1 MKILVIPGIGDM
13 HWVLLKLESF
23 IVKHC
28 PGEKPEVWVW
38 NFDGRPRSGEF
49 IERVPFVKFGGYL
62 NESIDMDRKSFD
74 ESYMRGDPNFAKIA
88 DFHGFDYY
96 LCVNGMLRVGLPWNS
111 ILPQYKT
118 NWNYEIKTDDCPVPF
133 DEKYIIF
140 YFSDH
145 GMFKNNWTKYLD
157 APKIASLLDVMKDW
171 GYKLILTGSSWD
183 KPFNDKIQ
191 SYSNNKNLI
200 NMCGD
205 TSLPELLGL
214 IKGAS
219 AFVGWCGGN
228 TIISQH
234 MNTPTLMLWS
244 NYFNRQFQTNW
255 VDPNRINKTYI
266 PMSVDRFDKSAFYQ
280 NLETLLGSKR

>member
-23 IVKHC
+23 IEKHC

-49 IERVPFVKFGGYL
+49 IKRIPFVTFGGYL
-62 NESIDMDRKSFD
+62 DQPIDMDKKRFD
-74 ESYMRGDPNFAKIA
+74 ESYMRGDPSYAKIA
-88 DFHGFDYY
+88 EFHGFDYY
-96 LCVNGMLRVGLPWNS
+96 LCVNGMLRVGLPWNA

-118 NWNYEIKTDDCPVPF
+118 NWNYEIQMDDCPVPY
-133 DEKYIIF
+133 DDKYIIF

-145 GMFKNNWTKYLD
+145 GMFKNNWTSHLD
-157 APKIASLLDVMKDW
+157 AYKIKRMLDGLKKWD
-171 GYKLILTGSSWD
+171 YKLVLTGSSWD
-183 KPFNDKIQ
+183 EPFNEKIR
-191 SYSNNKNLI
+191 NNDPDII
-200 NMCGD
+200 NTCGQ
-205 TSLPELLGL
+205 TTLPELLGQ

-234 MNTPTLMLWS
+234 IGTPTLMLWS
-244 NYFNRQFQTNW
+244 NYFKREFQTNW
-255 VDPNRINKTYI
+255 VDPDKINKIYK
-266 PMSVDRFDKSAFYQ
+266 PMNVEGFKLYDFYD
-280 NLETLLGSKR
+280 NLERLIGRKR